1 MKRFFRPP
9 SPAAVIACVALFVAL
24 GGGAYAATQIT
35 SQDVK
40 NNSLLSL
47 DLKDGGGVKGVDVKN
62 NSLKGADIDESSLG
76 TVPIA
81 NQLDDLRVIAPFTLA
96 DGQTADILTHGP
108 FTITATC
115 QINAAGDDIARILI
129 ATTQDN
135 SSFDAWN
142 ETDDFDIA
150 TPETNRNFGPIV
162 TVATGTTEVE
172 ASVIGGVAIAPD
184 GTTIYLVDAYSAVNA
199 PFASAGSCS
208 FSAAF
213 LVG

>member
-1 MKRFFRPP
+1 MKRFFWPP

-40 NNSLLSL
+40 NNSLLSI
-47 DLKDGGGVKGVDVKN
+47 DLKDGEGVKGVDVKN
-62 NSLKGADIDESSLG
+62 NSLKGKDIDESSLG
-76 TVPIA
+76 KVPVA
-81 NQLDDLRVIAPFTLA
+81 NQLDDLRVIAPFDLTN
-96 DGQTADILTHGP
+96 GQSADILTHGP
-108 FTITATC
+108 FTFTATC

-129 ATTQDN
+129 STTQDN

-142 ETDDFDIA
+142 EADDLDAA
-150 TPETNRNFGPIV
+150 TPETNRNFGPNV

-172 ASVIGGVAIAPD
+172 ANNLGGVAIAPD
-184 GTTIYLVDAYSAVNA
+184 GTTIYLVDAFSAVNA
-199 PFASAGSCS
+199 PFAPAGSCS